1 MICNYNV
8 AVYHVVP
15 DPTVTIVTT
24 DEQLLG
30 QSLTLECRIEAVRG
44 LNGTAEIIWTICDA
58 EVEVRRVENIPASL
72 ISNYTD
78 KYTIPVLRT
87 SDAFTL
93 YQCCEVLI
101 NTRPQLAGSGYFP
114 LNNVTCKSFKIKY
127 T

>member
-30 QSLTLECRIEAVRG
+30 QSLTLECRIEAVKG
-44 LNGTAEIIWTICDA
+44 LNGTAEIIWTIRDT
-58 EVEVRRVENIPASL
+58 EVEVRRVENISGSL

-78 KYTIPVLRT
+78 KYIIPVLRK

-93 YQCCEVLI
+93 YQCEVLI
-101 NTRPQLAGSGYFP
+101 NTRPQLAGRGFFS
-114 LNNVTCKSFKIKY
+114 LNNVTRKLFKINY